1 MNAGPDVEQ
10 LLSDWLDE
18 EAPAR
23 APDRILLTAADRLDH
38 TRQWRFGVTWRF
50 IPMNG
55 NGFRVA
61 AAAVIGVLLLGGAYY
76 LFGGGGGPDVGAP
89 ATSTPTL
96 APSASAAVVPA
107 ASPTAD
113 LRGMKGTILL
123 EHFGNAFDGSEAANE
138 PNAEIRRFYLI
149 NPDGSGLREFM
160 PGQPAG
166 GKDHASLSP
175 DGTKVAFASH
185 GNADQIWLAAIDG
198 DAPVLVSAACQC
210 HDDFP
215 AFAPDGLR
223 IVFSHYDGKTA
234 SLAIRDLATGKVTP
248 LDSTG
253 VQDPATD
260 GTGGGPEQPR
270 WSPDGTQIVYR
281 LVHIDVAGKLTSSQL
296 MIYDIASGE
305 SHEIDLALADV
316 GDASWSPDGS
326 RILFAGS
333 PLYSS
338 AGISPS
344 SIFSVRPDGS
354 DLQQLTESATQAT
367 GAPSWTPDGRILY
380 FHNNLHGVEGSPQMG
395 RNGLWLMDADGS
407 NQAPLSNTF
416 PDLGSTTNGWAYYG
430 YWVPT
435 P

>member
-1 MNAGPDVEQ
+1 
-10 LLSDWLDE
+10 
-18 EAPAR
+18 
-23 APDRILLTAADRLDH
+23 
-38 TRQWRFGVTWRF
+38 
-50 IPMNG
+50 
-55 NGFRVA
+55 
-61 AAAVIGVLLLGGAYY
+61 
-76 LFGGGGGPDVGAP
+76 
-89 ATSTPTL
+89 
-96 APSASAAVVPA
+96 
-107 ASPTAD
+107 
-113 LRGMKGTILL
+113 MKGTILL

-149 NPDGSGLREFM
+149 NADGSGLREFM

-166 GKDHASLSP
+166 GKDHASVSP

-185 GNADQIWLAAIDG
+185 GTADQIWLAAIDG
-198 DAPVLVSAACQC
+198 DAPVLVSTACQC

-253 VQDPATD
+253 VLDPATD
-260 GTGGGPEQPR
+260 GTGWWPGATPMVAR
-270 WSPDGTQIVYR
+270 RCPDRVQTGSHRRIR
-281 LVHIDVAGKLTSSQL
+281 EAPSSQL
-296 MIYDIASGE
+296 MIYDVASGE
-305 SHEIDLALADV
+305 SHEIDLALTDV

-326 RILFAGS
+326 RIVFATS
-333 PLYSS
+333 PLYNS
-338 AGISPS
+338 AGTGPS
-344 SIFSVRPDGS
+344 SIFSVRPDGT
-354 DLQQLTESATQAT
+354 DLQQLTESGTQAT

-380 FHNNLHGVEGSPQMG
+380 FHNNLHGVEGSPQVG

-430 YWVPT
+430 SWVPT